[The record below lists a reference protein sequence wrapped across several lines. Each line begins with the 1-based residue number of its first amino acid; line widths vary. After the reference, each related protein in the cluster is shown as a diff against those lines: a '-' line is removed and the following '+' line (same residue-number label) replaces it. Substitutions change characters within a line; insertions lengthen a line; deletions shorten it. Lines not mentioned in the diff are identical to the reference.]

1 MPDPFVHPRKKEYAM
16 PTGPIFKISLPG
28 IVLAI
33 AFCFHAAALPAQEGR
48 KLLKQPSPP
57 YPEMAKRMHL
67 SGTVKVQVVI
77 GADGLIKE
85 TKVVG
90 GHPVLVEA
98 ALETLRM
105 WKYAPASGE
114 TTTTL
119 EFSFRPPE

>member
-1 MPDPFVHPRKKEYAM
+1 M
-16 PTGPIFKISLPG
+16 PTGPFCKISLPK
-28 IVLAI
+28 IVLAF
-33 AFCFHAAALPAQEGR
+33 AVCFHAAALPAQEGR

-90 GHPVLVEA
+90 GHPILVEA

-105 WKYAPASGE
+105 WKYAPAGGE

>member
-1 MPDPFVHPRKKEYAM
+1 MPDAIRASLEKEQAM
-16 PTGPIFKISLPG
+16 PTGPIFKIFLPG

-33 AFCFHAAALPAQEGR
+33 AFSFIAATLPAQEGR
-48 KLLKQPSPP
+48 KLLKQPAPT

-77 GADGLIKE
+77 GPDGLIKE

-90 GHPVLVEA
+90 GHPILVEA
-98 ALETLRM
+98 ALEALRM

-119 EFSFRPPE
+119 EFSFHPQD